1 MKGKDSMKKEL
12 PQIFKNKID
21 ASHNHNKKVYYT
33 SENGSINSIKNTQAI
48 SSNQEQLLTVEE
60 KIRKLFKSS
69 RYIFNI
75 PVLIKTNQKDY
86 DTKIAGKMKNSLVT
100 VDNDVIPIIEIN
112 DIIIKDRI

>member
-1 MKGKDSMKKEL
+1 MKKEL

-33 SENGSINSIKNTQAI
+33 SENQNII
-48 SSNQEQLLTVEE
+48 SSNNVRTTSLSEFNDSMSVED
-60 KIRKLFKSS
+60 KIKRLFKSS

-75 PVLIKTNQKDY
+75 QVLIKTDKKDY
-86 DTKIAGKMKNSLVT
+86 DTKIAGKIKNSLVT
-100 VDNDVIPIIEIN
+100 VDNDIIPIVEIN